1 MKTGNWV
8 PYLILVLV
16 IVGVSFAF
24 KESPMTI
31 IIPVVVFG
39 LIFYWY
45 KKPPAF
51 LSKGQRTNRS
61 YRTAAAK
68 TNKAKKERP
77 RSKTVPFK
85 VIEGGR
91 DDNDTPRYH

>member
-1 MKTGNWV
+1 MKSRNIISYIV
-8 PYLILVLV
+8 LLLIVL
-16 IVGVSFAF
+16 GVVVTLI
-24 KESPMTI
+24 EHPLLI
-31 IIPVVVFG
+31 IIPLVLFG
-39 LIFYWY
+39 LIVYWI

-51 LSKGQRTNRS
+51 LNKGRQTDNGYYRAASKQS
-61 YRTAAAK
+61 
-68 TNKAKKERP
+68 KAKKERP